1 MVTWKM
7 KNVFIHADI
16 DLSNINPQNDNVKC
30 YIIKKNNW
38 ILPDNDN
45 NDTNFAIVDADINN
59 DLSKF
64 INTYKKFNTKF
75 YAFTKNTSKANI
87 LNLYAQG
94 FDNVIPAPKNINKL
108 IDNIVNPENEE
119 VSIKDANKYANSKK
133 VLLLCKDNLNAD
145 LIIKTLEDFN
155 FIYTI
160 RNLCPTAEND
170 IKKDKYDLII
180 VDSKGTNQFL
190 TQIINKITQSKH
202 NKNTP
207 IILISDNLD
216 NETDLKEQNLSHYYY
231 IEKPYTNIVLQSQI
245 KNILRIKE
253 LQDELKKENNLLE
266 NMITNSFSQLI
277 ITDTN
282 FNVLSGGNQY
292 IKITNNEYFFNT
304 LREENI
310 AFPKDEIRVFSR
322 NAEKNFKFS
331 TSYNDKTFEIV
342 ISKVFKDS
350 EVCEQYLIIIDDITE
365 KLLIEEQKE
374 TFIATLTHDL
384 KSPIRAEQN
393 ILKQL
398 LNGQFGTLT
407 DTQKTIIKEILNS
420 KEYENKMIE
429 NLLTRYHITSNT
441 FKLFIEKNNYKETI
455 ETVLKEADHLFKDK
469 MQEITVTYNAKTS
482 NFEYDK
488 TEIKRV
494 LSNIIQNASEY
505 TPKNG
510 KISINVTE
518 TNEKIITSITDSGYG
533 IKKEDLSHIFDK
545 NVTLA
550 KKYRKVGAGLG
561 LYISKTLV
569 NAHKGTI
576 TVESEVNKGSTFT
589 FTLPKYQN

>member
-45 NDTNFAIVDADINN
+45 NDRNFAIVDADINN

-75 YAFTKNTSKANI
+75 YAFTKNTTKANI
-87 LNLYAQG
+87 LNLYSQG

-119 VSIKDANKYANSKK
+119 VSIKDANKYTNSKK
-133 VLLLCKDNLNAD
+133 VLLLCNDNLNAD

-160 RNLCPTAEND
+160 RILCPTAEND

-231 IEKPYTNIVLQSQI
+231 IEKPYTNLVLQSQI

-420 KEYENKMIE
+420 KEYENNMIE
-429 NLLTRYHITSNT
+429 NLLTRYHITSDT
-441 FKLFIEKNNYKETI
+441 FKLFIEDNNYKETI
-455 ETVLKEADHLFKDK
+455 ETVLKEADHLFKDR
-469 MQEITVTYNAKTS
+469 MQEITVTYDAKTN

-510 KISINVTE
+510 KISIDVTE
-518 TNEKIITSITDSGYG
+518 TSEKIITRITDSGYG

>member
-38 ILPDNDN
+38 ILPDNDY

-108 IDNIVNPENEE
+108 IDNILNPENEE

-133 VLLLCKDNLNAD
+133 VLLLCNDNLNAD

-310 AFPKDEIRVFSR
+310 IFPKDEIRVFSR

-365 KLLIEEQKE
+365 RLLIEEQKE

-533 IKKEDLSHIFDK
+533 IKKEDLSHIFNK

>member
-365 KLLIEEQKE
+365 RLLIEEQKE